1 MKIWLIFSI
10 FVSGCR
16 ISDSKLIGSKLNPQS
31 YWGERREPF
40 LFMAKDP
47 AVLFYT
53 SDFLSGTF
61 TMTDEQVGKYI
72 RLLCLQHQKGK
83 LTEKDMLSICKAYDV
98 DIWDKFKNED
108 GIFLNERMYNETIR
122 RQKFSESRRN
132 NAKSTKKQSTSKAY
146 AEHMET
152 ETETITENITINKT
166 KTKIQDWK
174 FEQWWV
180 NYDYKISKDKAQKSW
195 NKLNEQEKDLAL
207 QMVNQYVESTPDKSF
222 RKHPTTYLNQ
232 KSFND
237 EIIERNNTSSD
248 KLSYAEREWNRLKN
262 L

>member
-1 MKIWLIFSI
+1 MRLAWIP
-10 FVSGCR
+10 
-16 ISDSKLIGSKLNPQS
+16 NPFFYIMS
-31 YWGERREPF
+31 
-40 LFMAKDP
+40 KDP

-61 TMTDEQVGKYI
+61 TMTNEQVGMYI

-98 DIWDKFKNED
+98 EIWSKFKNEE
-108 GIFLNERMYNETIR
+108 GAFYNERMYNETIR

-132 NAKSTKKQSTSKAY
+132 NAKSTKNNSTSKAY
-146 AEHMET
+146 AQHMET
-152 ETETITENITINKT
+152 ETENETITKNRTKT
-166 KTKIQDWK
+166 KTEILDAK
-174 FEQWWV
+174 FEDWWLW
-180 NYDYKISKDKAQKSW
+180 YDYKISKDKAKKSW

-207 QMVNQYVESTPDKSF
+207 QSVQAYVESTPDKSF

-237 EIIERNNTSSD
+237 EIITRNTTSQSRVSHATEEQFIQTAF
-248 KLSYAEREWNRLKN
+248 KRNGGW
-262 L
+262 

>member
-1 MKIWLIFSI
+1 
-10 FVSGCR
+10 
-16 ISDSKLIGSKLNPQS
+16 
-31 YWGERREPF
+31 
-40 LFMAKDP
+40 MAKDP

-61 TMTDEQVGKYI
+61 TMTDEQVGKYM

-98 DIWDKFKNED
+98 DIWDKFKIED

-132 NAKSTKKQSTSKAY
+132 NAKSTKNDSTSKAY
-146 AEHMET
+146 AQHMET

-166 KTKIQDWK
+166 KAKIQDWR
-174 FEQWWV
+174 FEDWWLW
-180 NYDYKISKDKAQKSW
+180 YDYKISKDKAKKAW
-195 NKLNEQEKDLAL
+195 DKLNEQEKHLAL
-207 QMVNQYVESTPDKSF
+207 EKVAKYVESTPDKSF

-237 EIIERNNTSSD
+237 EIITRNNTSSH
-248 KLSYAEREWNRLKN
+248 KPSYAEREWDRLKN